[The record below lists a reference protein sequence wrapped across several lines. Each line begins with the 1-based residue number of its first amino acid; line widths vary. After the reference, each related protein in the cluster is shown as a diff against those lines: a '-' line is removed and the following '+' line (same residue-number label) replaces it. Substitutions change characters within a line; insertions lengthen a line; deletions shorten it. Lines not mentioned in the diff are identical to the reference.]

1 MSQLATKRGFDGTVH
16 LSNGTTNYPL
26 NDQSSFNSEEL
37 IALHWTGLV
46 YLSQGDYSSVLGKEG
61 IQALLQS
68 GCQGESGKRVPAG
81 NELIFLADGHAWLS
95 F

>member
-46 YLSQGDYSSVLGKEG
+46 WSTCLKATIQAFLGKR
-61 IQALLQS
+61 AY
-68 GCQGESGKRVPAG
+68 KRCSKADVRA
-81 NELIFLADGHAWLS
+81 EFLTHGAHS
-95 F
+95 